1 MALDDVQVPD
11 VVGRVPV
18 DPGSDWCRVVDMG
31 RRGGPMTDLILG
43 PVIAAADAIGRGAW
57 DWWIVAGLVVAVL
70 VAQVVAVVTR
80 GPLGKEGDSD
90 E

>member
-1 MALDDVQVPD
+1 
-11 VVGRVPV
+11 
-18 DPGSDWCRVVDMG
+18 
-31 RRGGPMTDLILG
+31 MTDLILG
-43 PVIAAADAIGRGAW
+43 PVIAAVDAIGRGAW

-90 E
+90 ER

>member
-1 MALDDVQVPD
+1 M
-11 VVGRVPV
+11 
-18 DPGSDWCRVVDMG
+18 
-31 RRGGPMTDLILG
+31 
-43 PVIAAADAIGRGAW
+43 IAVADAIGRGQW
-57 DWWIVAGLVVAVL
+57 DWWIVAVLVVAVL

>member
-1 MALDDVQVPD
+1 MGANGLRRWHRRCAGGGQV
-11 VVGRVPV
+11 
-18 DPGSDWCRVVDMG
+18 
-31 RRGGPMTDLILG
+31 
-43 PVIAAADAIGRGAW
+43 VIAAADAIGRGAW

>member
-1 MALDDVQVPD
+1 M
-11 VVGRVPV
+11 
-18 DPGSDWCRVVDMG
+18 
-31 RRGGPMTDLILG
+31 
-43 PVIAAADAIGRGAW
+43 IAVADAIGRGQW
-57 DWWIVAGLVVAVL
+57 DWWIVAVL

>member
-1 MALDDVQVPD
+1 MSQ
-11 VVGRVPV
+11 G
-18 DPGSDWCRVVDMG
+18 DP
-31 RRGGPMTDLILG
+31 LILD
-43 PVIAAADAIGRGAW
+43 PVIATVDAIGRGAW
-57 DWWIVAGLVVAVL
+57 DWWIVAVLVSAVL

>member
-1 MALDDVQVPD
+1 M
-11 VVGRVPV
+11 
-18 DPGSDWCRVVDMG
+18 
-31 RRGGPMTDLILG
+31 
-43 PVIAAADAIGRGAW
+43 IAAVDAIGRGAW
-57 DWWIVAGLVVAVL
+57 DWWIVAVLVSAVL